1 MHLAQTSGLS
11 MLDLFGEKLGA
22 GRRVIGMIMKLYGFA
37 GLRASD
43 SSFPIMST
51 LSYNF
56 SIYLEAD
63 LLLFLSHAPKMR
75 PIITV

>member
-1 MHLAQTSGLS
+1 MHFSS
-11 MLDLFGEKLGA
+11 NIWSLDVRPLWRETRSREDSNRYDHEALW
-22 GRRVIGMIMKLYGFA
+22 LCS
-37 GLRASD
+37 LRASD
-43 SSFPIMST
+43 SSVPIMST

-63 LLLFLSHAPKMR
+63 LLLILSHAPKMR